1 MYERN
6 YDELRFIYRRERSEA
21 EEHETEREMKIGQ
34 QNICMWIRNTLT
46 ISALWYNSVFNEGNI
61 SSTFNQTSGR
71 ISRQTIRC
79 IKE

>member
-21 EEHETEREMKIGQ
+21 EEHEREMKIGQ

-61 SSTFNQTSGR
+61 SSIFNQTSGR